1 LSSSNWQAI
10 FSVSILEDIIV
21 CTCIEAKIYD
31 ITDVN
36 SVVVEYGGKPFA
48 PKEDA

>member
-1 LSSSNWQAI
+1 VGI
-10 FSVSILEDIIV
+10 
-21 CTCIEAKIYD
+21 CTYIEAKIDD

-36 SVVVEYGGKPFA
+36 SLLTEYGSKPFA